1 MKYEYRIVRPD
12 IYPDGT
18 LYSDMQGYY
27 AIGQNEGEAIMNAV
41 YPMSVYWRIPE
52 KELIPTLAI
61 DSTWTRSIQTEI
73 N

>member
-27 AIGQNEGEAIMNAV
+27 VIGQNEGEAIMNAA
-41 YPMSVYWRIPE
+41 YSMSVYWRIPE

-61 DSTWTRSIQTEI
+61 DSTYTKEVNSSRY
-73 N
+73 